1 VNTAFKLANV
11 ELNISGVKVKIGE
24 ISTEVKNYN
33 LLEGLEIIKA
43 LPAVVRELTE
53 IFAEFNEVN
62 LHQEQR
68 SHEFLKRLNEPTSA
82 SNPLDEA
89 IVAMAKAL
97 DVEPEQIN
105 VPQYM
110 PDGFA
115 EAHGVNDP
123 HTIGFVQNPRNPER
137 IF

>member
-1 VNTAFKLANV
+1 MNTSFKLANV

-43 LPAVVRELTE
+43 LPAVVREMTE

-68 SHEFLKRLNEPTSA
+68 SHEFLKRLNEPTPA

-89 IVAMAKAL
+89 IVAMARAL
-97 DVEPEQIN
+97 DVEPEQVN
-105 VPQYM
+105 YM
-110 PDGFA
+110 KEGFA